1 MYLFKD
7 GSKFR
12 EGIASAGF
20 DANLGANTPGGNV
33 TIDFLVQKIWEKYR
47 NINID
52 LKFANFRLEQIIPD
66 AFEPLVMGIISNQ
79 ITNQIKNISDDVT
92 NKSKIDQIGNLII
105 DSLLDKILDECK
117 NSVGDDGLVKTIE
130 NFWEDINIIDDATS
144 VLEYYT
150 IGLLSDHTAEE
161 ESQNNSRM
169 ANIELNLR
177 IFAAKIGEMIANP
190 LLLVVT
196 ALSKNSNALLNHS
209 VLGIISLI
217 VSYLNLGNFV
227 SYVYNPRQSIKNLLK
242 AKWDDGVNEFISA
255 SGLQQQIDEEN
266 ERQMQE
272 YENNMLAFVISTV
285 KELMG
290 YTVVKGLMSS
300 GYPPDQLVEQLNIM
314 SSLGQINF
322 FLMYKVGDQWSQG
335 TTLQKLNKWL
345 EDNYIYFNDNSY
357 LLPEWKRI
365 QELFMDKFKF
375 ALGGGNLDGNT
386 SINTIATNCARISL
400 SDLKNYYQS
409 KSVSLSPEAVQQIIN
424 NKNQK
429 ENQKAIVTAAG
440 AGALTL
446 AFLKILKF
454 F

>member
-1 MYLFKD
+1 M
-7 GSKFR
+7 
-12 EGIASAGF
+12 
-20 DANLGANTPGGNV
+20 
-33 TIDFLVQKIWEKYR
+33 
-47 NINID
+47 
-52 LKFANFRLEQIIPD
+52 
-66 AFEPLVMGIISNQ
+66 
-79 ITNQIKNISDDVT
+79 
-92 NKSKIDQIGNLII
+92 
-105 DSLLDKILDECK
+105 
-117 NSVGDDGLVKTIE
+117 
-130 NFWEDINIIDDATS
+130 
-144 VLEYYT
+144 
-150 IGLLSDHTAEE
+150 
-161 ESQNNSRM
+161 
-169 ANIELNLR
+169 
-177 IFAAKIGEMIANP
+177 
-190 LLLVVT
+190 
-196 ALSKNSNALLNHS
+196 
-209 VLGIISLI
+209 
-217 VSYLNLGNFV
+217 
-227 SYVYNPRQSIKNLLK
+227 
-242 AKWDDGVNEFISA
+242 
-255 SGLQQQIDEEN
+255 QQQIDEEN

-322 FLMYKVGDQWSQG
+322 FLMYKVGDQWNQG

-386 SINTIATNCARISL
+386 SINTIATNCTRISL